1 LLYAYRRAIT
11 AAGFLTRCAMPKHAM
26 AANMAA
32 RWKTRP
38 GIWETRVVP
47 GVATAT
53 TMEMIQAIPAMPNSV
68 PNTFNKADILQTS

>member
-1 LLYAYRRAIT
+1 LPYACRRAVT
-11 AAGFLTRCAMPKHAM
+11 AVAFLTRCAMPKHAM

-47 GVATAT
+47 GVATVT
-53 TMEMIQAIPAMPNSV
+53 MMEMIQAIPAMPNSV
-68 PNTFNKADILQTS
+68 PNTFNKADMSQTS

>member
-1 LLYAYRRAIT
+1 
-11 AAGFLTRCAMPKHAM
+11 M

-47 GVATAT
+47 GVATVT
-53 TMEMIQAIPAMPNSV
+53 MMEMIQAIPAMPNSV
-68 PNTFNKADILQTS
+68 PNTFNKADIL